1 MPVRSFVVLLG
12 AVLIAGVL
20 LQNQRIVDVVHAHR
34 AAFFL
39 AVAVLAL
46 YSAIRGF
53 MRGGYRMGEF
63 GMGDAVSKRDDPLSF
78 YLALA
83 LGLFIAAMFFWI
95 YLHHGEVV

>member
-1 MPVRSFVVLLG
+1 MGQFVVLLG

-20 LQNQRIVDVVHAHR
+20 LQNQRIVDIVHTHR

-53 MRGGYRMGEF
+53 MTGGYRMGEF
-63 GMGDAVSKRDDPLSF
+63 GMGDTVRKREDPLAF

-83 LGLFIAAMFFWI
+83 LGLFIGAVFFWI
-95 YLHHGEVV
+95 YLHHGDL